1 MNAYRSGFATLSIV
15 IIIAALSI
23 FTLLFV
29 DEVLHYH
36 RAVMAQRMSYVSE
49 VNQLQELVQKQQNDV
64 CKQIYK
70 ELNDEQSVFLYPIKL
85 PKSAVEIS
93 NFFLC
98 KRYSLFKT
106 RPTNSKSKQFSK
118 LINVENI
125 ERFRDKFN
133 QQYFHPIT
141 KEKIYLYWFDEKEAK
156 LIINDQQNIMVVAKG
171 NISLEGTGSL
181 KGFII
186 AEGNVNLNSIK
197 IVRSK
202 TVSEF
207 IHQALTEWDLAP
219 YSWSD
224 FNETN

>member
-93 NFFLC
+93 NFF
-98 KRYSLFKT
+98 SL
-106 RPTNSKSKQFSK
+106 
-118 LINVENI
+118 
-125 ERFRDKFN
+125 
-133 QQYFHPIT
+133 
-141 KEKIYLYWFDEKEAK
+141 
-156 LIINDQQNIMVVAKG
+156 
-171 NISLEGTGSL
+171 
-181 KGFII
+181 
-186 AEGNVNLNSIK
+186 
-197 IVRSK
+197 
-202 TVSEF
+202 
-207 IHQALTEWDLAP
+207 
-219 YSWSD
+219 
-224 FNETN
+224 

>member
-1 MNAYRSGFATLSIV
+1 M
-15 IIIAALSI
+15 
-23 FTLLFV
+23 
-29 DEVLHYH
+29 
-36 RAVMAQRMSYVSE
+36 
-49 VNQLQELVQKQQNDV
+49 
-64 CKQIYK
+64 
-70 ELNDEQSVFLYPIKL
+70 
-85 PKSAVEIS
+85 
-93 NFFLC
+93 
-98 KRYSLFKT
+98 
-106 RPTNSKSKQFSK
+106 
-118 LINVENI
+118 
-125 ERFRDKFN
+125 
-133 QQYFHPIT
+133 
-141 KEKIYLYWFDEKEAK
+141 YWFDEKEAK